1 MAKCQHLPCQIG
13 LNGWSQN
20 ETEPR
25 EIWCILPEK
34 FYNYYMV
41 VRLLEL
47 VFCVLQVPV
56 TVFKI
61 LYTCSIGTDVNLRK
75 HKHQNVP
82 IAYPNSKY
90 KCRQFTQFSMGT
102 KNKQSSAKCLVLV
115 DKLQAY
121 WSCSLTKLYWR
132 LVPPQLTAARRRR
145 HCRGGLN
152 SLYRTYRA
160 STTVV
165 WGDFLFKKYLR
176 QFLILGFLIL
186 GTSK

>member
-1 MAKCQHLPCQIG
+1 MDGPKNKLSPDRFVAQCRTSFTIITRLCDF
-13 LNGWSQN
+13 LNWS
-20 ETEPR
+20 
-25 EIWCILPEK
+25 
-34 FYNYYMV
+34 FGYY
-41 VRLLEL
+41 RFQSLFLAN
-47 VFCVLQVPV
+47 
-56 TVFKI
+56 TVS
-61 LYTCSIGTDVNLRK
+61 CSIGTDVNLSK
-75 HKHQNVP
+75 YKHQNVP

-132 LVPPQLTAARRRR
+132 LAPPQLTAARRRR

-160 STTVV
+160 STMVV
-165 WGDFLFKKYLR
+165 LGDFLPKKFLR
-176 QFLILGFLIL
+176 KFLIL
-186 GTSK
+186 GTNK

>member
-1 MAKCQHLPCQIG
+1 MPTSFVPNRVK
-13 LNGWSQN
+13 W
-20 ETEPR
+20 
-25 EIWCILPEK
+25 
-34 FYNYYMV
+34 MV
-41 VRLLEL
+41 PKWNWAQADLLHSAGQ
-47 VFCVLQVPV
+47 VLQLLQGCV
-56 TVFKI
+56 TSWTGHCRWRSLFSANTVS
-61 LYTCSIGTDVNLRK
+61 CSIGPNVNLRK
-75 HKHQNVP
+75 YKHQNVP

-132 LVPPQLTAARRRR
+132 LAPPQLTAARRRR

-160 STTVV
+160 STMVV
-165 WGDFLFKKYLR
+165 LGEFLSKNYLI
-176 QFLILGFLIL
+176 QLLILGFLIL
-186 GTSK
+186 VTNK